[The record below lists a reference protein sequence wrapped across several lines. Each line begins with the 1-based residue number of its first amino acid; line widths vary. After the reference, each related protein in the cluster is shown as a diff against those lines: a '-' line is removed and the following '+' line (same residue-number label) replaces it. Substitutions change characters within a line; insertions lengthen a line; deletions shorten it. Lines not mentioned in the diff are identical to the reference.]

1 MSSFSWLDYS
11 EEQRKQILDVIA
23 QFREQN
29 TRDELGLGTVRDVF
43 ADMLFPGTSTIQ
55 TRARYFLIVPWIY
68 RSLEAKRTPSGTIGA
83 KARKAELALIEK
95 IQQSED
101 SDGNIG
107 RVAKLGLKR
116 IPSSVYWQGLGTLGI
131 RIYRGSQAQYHRAL
145 DRFYALANAYWNKS
159 GEDEHDES
167 PPANWHTGLVE
178 PPGDFPDR
186 CSLRLKSEEA
196 RYLTDQIRVHCS
208 GSLLAFLVSSA
219 WRVRNTPFV
228 WNHPNI
234 AEFPEIIREQLFHA
248 RNFSEAMHGPVLLYN
263 LMLAEQEKMTGLAKR
278 YRKDLGK
285 WSALIEARRR
295 NFHEWDRDRF
305 WQIVSKRNPR
315 IGIQTRTFI
324 NTLLRVQLDY
334 CGPMLLVQSAVDI
347 HKPLHGAP
355 TRGDMNGGLLH

>member
-116 IPSSVYWQGLGTLGI
+116 IPSS
-131 RIYRGSQAQYHRAL
+131 
-145 DRFYALANAYWNKS
+145 
-159 GEDEHDES
+159 
-167 PPANWHTGLVE
+167 
-178 PPGDFPDR
+178 
-186 CSLRLKSEEA
+186 
-196 RYLTDQIRVHCS
+196 
-208 GSLLAFLVSSA
+208 
-219 WRVRNTPFV
+219 
-228 WNHPNI
+228 
-234 AEFPEIIREQLFHA
+234 
-248 RNFSEAMHGPVLLYN
+248 
-263 LMLAEQEKMTGLAKR
+263 
-278 YRKDLGK
+278 
-285 WSALIEARRR
+285 
-295 NFHEWDRDRF
+295 
-305 WQIVSKRNPR
+305 
-315 IGIQTRTFI
+315 
-324 NTLLRVQLDY
+324 
-334 CGPMLLVQSAVDI
+334 
-347 HKPLHGAP
+347 
-355 TRGDMNGGLLH
+355 